1 MPLAAPLILP
11 FAELAG
17 ITIAGLG
24 MAAASKK
31 VSDFISDN
39 PEISTQILTTLVPG
53 GVGLNALFK
62 DKDAPSTK
70 DIVLGELGK
79 EKGNYSSP
87 NAEGAYSSKRGRI
100 IKALEEAGK
109 IKKGPDKDY
118 DSSKKYKGYKKFY
131 EKADGGS
138 IGTGGTPYDAI
149 ATTQD
154 FTNALDKVGAGTDLQ
169 KAVAIGEYGQNARRQ
184 NPFKNLGFLDT
195 QRHFDNNQLLKNAVS
210 RGELS
215 SADYNRLGGFDV
227 AQTMGAGN
235 PVLGGIGNLI
245 GSTGYNIVQSLK
257 GNQSPFDIP
266 GDVFRN
272 VQGGTGLIS
281 DDLKTQYEN
290 IINSSTPTPNAST
303 DRPTMA
309 DVAGPG
315 TSNNLLSLF
324 ERYKDIQTPAG
335 ADPNNPDFVGETALG
350 NIEKG
355 VKGFLTSDRG
365 LKYGKDIPLDIN
377 DIYSFIEAQ
386 RRSFSPDLSQNY
398 QGGDLYHYLQDF
410 YQYKYGNPRIELPS
424 GNYGYY
430 DEQGPDGPV
439 SNERENIFKSYFN
452 QPYKYGLKDGG
463 RIGFA
468 NGGRGYSDYASPSS
482 TTASQD
488 FATQAVSGGQTDYDG
503 GGGGNDQPITE
514 IRPNFNYNID
524 PFSIN
529 PRLNFKNIA
538 SIIYLQEFLDKKA
551 RGEDPNLEADINFRD
566 QLGNLGIFGNLG
578 RSGNIVGANI
588 PFLQSGL
595 ASLAYNTDTGLAAGL
610 RGNLT
615 EDLSGGVSFQD
626 GQQNVNFNYNKGP
639 FSADFTSGPEE
650 NNIQVGFKMPFA
662 DGGRIG
668 FANGGDSIINK
679 DLISLFRGQPLFG
692 QTTNQALSSY
702 PSDKMLSGRFFT
714 TDPDIAKSY
723 AKNSSFPSVVK
734 EMKVPQNVLDKAYD
748 FKNRLTNFST
758 KTFADL
764 PQRKDVL
771 IASKDMLKNYKPSI
785 NIPATLSSNFNQG
798 LGFLKNNAIKGLTTL
813 GSLPVQAALAT
824 LYPTPANADEVNM
837 NPEDFKNDQILQPNV
852 VPERI
857 APATYYNSAPN
868 FNADV
873 LREEEDAQYNL
884 PQKNML
890 QNLKDYLPFIGD
902 KSITGMLTRGIGQ
915 FFNNI
920 GDRIPSTPQYQQ
932 YTPGYNYGN
941 LNPNLIDDFY
951 DPATGLN
958 RFDRAKTLFGQSRT
972 LSEFLSKRRE
982 RAAAEADLVQRREIE
997 RKLEREKALARNTSS
1012 NIDYGGFVSGG
1023 GTHSSDSSFTGHSSA
1038 TGGGMGQSGW
1048 GGPRADGGFI
1058 GQYSNGGLATMFRRK
1073 Q

>member
-87 NAEGAYSSKRGRI
+87 DAEGAYSSKRGRI

-131 EKADGGS
+131 EKADGGA
-138 IGTGGTPYDAI
+138 IGTPYDAI

-195 QRHFDNNQLLKNAVS
+195 QRHFDNNQLLKNAVT

-281 DDLKTQYEN
+281 DDLKTQYES

-350 NIEKG
+350 NIERG
-355 VKGFLTSDRG
+355 ISDFLKSDRG
-365 LKYGKDIPLDIN
+365 LKYGKDIPSDIN

-398 QGGDLYHYLQDF
+398 QGGNLYNYLQDF

-463 RIGFA
+463 AIGIEVLF
-468 NGGRGYSDYASPSS
+468 
-482 TTASQD
+482 
-488 FATQAVSGGQTDYDG
+488 
-503 GGGGNDQPITE
+503 E
-514 IRPNFNYNID
+514 
-524 PFSIN
+524 
-529 PRLNFKNIA
+529 
-538 SIIYLQEFLDKKA
+538 EKK
-551 RGEDPNLEADINFRD
+551 
-566 QLGNLGIFGNLG
+566 
-578 RSGNIVGANI
+578 
-588 PFLQSGL
+588 
-595 ASLAYNTDTGLAAGL
+595 
-610 RGNLT
+610 
-615 EDLSGGVSFQD
+615 
-626 GQQNVNFNYNKGP
+626 
-639 FSADFTSGPEE
+639 
-650 NNIQVGFKMPFA
+650 

-668 FANGGDSIINK
+668 FANGGIENIIGKNL
-679 DLISLFRGQPLFG
+679 DNI
-692 QTTNQALSSY
+692 TNVAKGLDKEMLDMTY
-702 PSDKMLSGRFFT
+702 SDK
-714 TDPDIAKSY
+714 Y
-723 AKNSSFPSVVK
+723 
-734 EMKVPQNVLDKAYD
+734 Y
-748 FKNRLTNFST
+748 
-758 KTFADL
+758 
-764 PQRKDVL
+764 KDVIQPAKL
-771 IASKDMLKNYKPSI
+771 GQAP
-785 NIPATLSSNFNQG
+785 IPG
-798 LGFLKNNAIKGLTTL
+798 RM
-813 GSLPVQAALAT
+813 
-824 LYPTPANADEVNM
+824 EM
-837 NPEDFKNDQILQPNV
+837 MFKI
-852 VPERI
+852 
-857 APATYYNSAPN
+857 
-868 FNADV
+868 
-873 LREEEDAQYNL
+873 
-884 PQKNML
+884 
-890 QNLKDYLPFIGD
+890 
-902 KSITGMLTRGIGQ
+902 
-915 FFNNI
+915 
-920 GDRIPSTPQYQQ
+920 
-932 YTPGYNYGN
+932 
-941 LNPNLIDDFY
+941 
-951 DPATGLN
+951 
-958 RFDRAKTLFGQSRT
+958 
-972 LSEFLSKRRE
+972 
-982 RAAAEADLVQRREIE
+982 
-997 RKLEREKALARNTSS
+997 
-1012 NIDYGGFVSGG
+1012 
-1023 GTHSSDSSFTGHSSA
+1023 
-1038 TGGGMGQSGW
+1038 
-1048 GGPRADGGFI
+1048 
-1058 GQYSNGGLATMFRRK
+1058 
-1073 Q
+1073 